1 MITMRVYGCLIRS
14 SQQGK
19 LGTCWLRGVSS
30 HFKSV
35 RRESSAV
42 PHKLKQPL
50 LPFSAFLTDSFARQ
64 HNYLRISLTER
75 CNLRCQYCMPPEGVP
90 LSPSEQML
98 STPELLRL
106 TKLFVSE
113 GIDKI
118 RLTGGEPFIRKDL
131 AHIVENIAAMGVKH
145 IGITTNGLVLKQ
157 RLGELVTLGLTHI
170 NISLDTLVPQ
180 KFEFITRRKGHQRV
194 MDGIQ
199 VALAAP
205 LQAVKLNVVVMRGTN
220 DDELVDFVRLTEQ
233 QPLDIRFIEYMP
245 FDGNRWQA
253 ARMMPYSEMLST
265 ITQKFPDTQRISDK
279 PNDTSKAY
287 KVPGFAGQFGFIS
300 SMTDNFCGS
309 CNRLRL
315 TADGSLKVCLFGP
328 SEVSLRDAVRGGA
341 TDEELLALV
350 GAAVRGK
357 KKQHAGMA
365 VLATQKNRP
374 MILIDP
380 SCVFQPTSSLHEEG
394 SSVSSRTRMDI
405 RQLTSSLQM
414 DAPGISLFF
423 CPRLD
428 PPQLGST
435 SSAYYGTQ
443 SLNGFSSVGVRHS
456 SHSSLCHTSSSPHTS
471 SLSHLSSSSH
481 TSSLAL
487 SSSYN
492 FFSSSSCRSLFS
504 APIPRHDFPDVR
516 HMSTESTFVSANVLS
531 HVDGRGQA
539 AMVDVSGKTTT
550 LRSSVAVATVQV
562 PFHCFQLIKKNKMK
576 KGDVLV
582 VARIAGTMA
591 AKHTASL
598 IPLCHLLALSH
609 VHVDAELSEH
619 EDYQWAPQGEE
630 VPSDAG
636 SRAENANDPN
646 FSQPSSASEFIT
658 TAAGEPLAPDE
669 GRPCYVHLRA
679 RVKCSGPTGVEMEAL
694 TAVSVAALTVYDMCK
709 AVTHHITICGVR
721 LVAKQGG
728 KSDYQAPQ

>member
-1 MITMRVYGCLIRS
+1 M
-14 SQQGK
+14 
-19 LGTCWLRGVSS
+19 
-30 HFKSV
+30 
-35 RRESSAV
+35 
-42 PHKLKQPL
+42 
-50 LPFSAFLTDSFARQ
+50 
-64 HNYLRISLTER
+64 SL
-75 CNLRCQYCMPPEGVP
+75 
-90 LSPSEQML
+90 
-98 STPELLRL
+98 
-106 TKLFVSE
+106 
-113 GIDKI
+113 
-118 RLTGGEPFIRKDL
+118 
-131 AHIVENIAAMGVKH
+131 
-145 IGITTNGLVLKQ
+145 
-157 RLGELVTLGLTHI
+157 
-170 NISLDTLVPQ
+170 
-180 KFEFITRRKGHQRV
+180 
-194 MDGIQ
+194 
-199 VALAAP
+199 
-205 LQAVKLNVVVMRGTN
+205 
-220 DDELVDFVRLTEQ
+220 
-233 QPLDIRFIEYMP
+233 
-245 FDGNRWQA
+245 
-253 ARMMPYSEMLST
+253 
-265 ITQKFPDTQRISDK
+265 
-279 PNDTSKAY
+279 
-287 KVPGFAGQFGFIS
+287 
-300 SMTDNFCGS
+300 
-309 CNRLRL
+309 
-315 TADGSLKVCLFGP
+315 
-328 SEVSLRDAVRGGA
+328 RGGA

-443 SLNGFSSVGVRHS
+443 SLNGFSSV
-456 SHSSLCHTSSSPHTS
+456 
-471 SLSHLSSSSH
+471 
-481 TSSLAL
+481 
-487 SSSYN
+487 
-492 FFSSSSCRSLFS
+492 